1 MKVSKPSTL
10 ALLLLLGVSAGW
22 AFLQVLRSNDSEAPE
37 LSWQSAPFIL
47 LFALLMLMV
56 KRRINVLPV
65 TFVGRLVLLAKSGSH
80 GGALLVGL
88 YLGFAI
94 SQLPNLS
101 GAFAQRQLLNSVLDA
116 VSAGALAYSGIILER
131 QLKARNSQGE

>member
-22 AFLQVLRSNDSEAPE
+22 AFLQVLRSNDSAAPE

-80 GGALLVGL
+80 GGGLLSGL
-88 YLGFAI
+88 YLGFALF
-94 SQLPNLS
+94 QLPNLS
-101 GAFAQRQLLNSVLDA
+101 SSFAQHQLWVSLVDA
-116 VSAGALAYSGIILER
+116 VSALTLAIVGIALER
-131 QLKARNSQGE
+131 QLKSQNPQN

>member
-22 AFLQVLRSNDSEAPE
+22 AFLQVLRSNDSAAPE

-80 GGALLVGL
+80 GGGLLSGL
-88 YLGFAI
+88 YLGFALF
-94 SQLPNLS
+94 QLPNLS
-101 GAFAQRQLLNSVLDA
+101 GAFAQHQLWVSLVDA
-116 VSAGALAYSGIILER
+116 VSALILAIVGIALER
-131 QLKARNSQGE
+131 QLKSQNPQDE

>member
-22 AFLQVLRSNDSEAPE
+22 AFLQVLRSNDSAAPE

-80 GGALLVGL
+80 GGGLLSGL
-88 YLGFAI
+88 YLGFALF
-94 SQLPNLS
+94 QLPNLS
-101 GAFAQRQLLNSVLDA
+101 GAFAQHQLWVSLVDA
-116 VSAGALAYSGIILER
+116 VSALTLAIVGIALER
-131 QLKARNSQGE
+131 QLKSQNPQDE

>member
-22 AFLQVLRSNDSEAPE
+22 AFLQVLRSNDSAAPE
-37 LSWQSAPFIL
+37 LSWQSAPLIL
-47 LFALLMLMV
+47 LFAFLMLMV

-80 GGALLVGL
+80 GGALLSGL
-88 YLGFAI
+88 YLGFALF
-94 SQLPNLS
+94 QLPNLS
-101 GAFAQRQLLNSVLDA
+101 GAFAQHQLWVSLVDA
-116 VSAGALAYSGIILER
+116 VSALILAIVGIALER
-131 QLKARNSQGE
+131 QLKSQNPQNE

>member
-1 MKVSKPSTL
+1 MKVSKWSTL
-10 ALLLLLGVSAGW
+10 GLLSLLGVSAGW
-22 AFLQVLRSNDSEAPE
+22 AFLQVLRSNNAVQPE

-47 LFALLMLMV
+47 FFAFLILIV
-56 KRRINVLPV
+56 KKRAKILPL
-65 TFVGRLVLLAKSGSH
+65 TFVGRLVLLAKTGSH

>member
-22 AFLQVLRSNDSEAPE
+22 AFLQVLRSNDSAAPE

-47 LFALLMLMV
+47 LFAFLMLMV

-80 GGALLVGL
+80 GGGLLSGL
-88 YLGFAI
+88 YLGFALF
-94 SQLPNLS
+94 QLPNLS
-101 GAFAQRQLLNSVLDA
+101 GAFAQHQLWVSLVDA
-116 VSAGALAYSGIILER
+116 VSALILAIVGIALER
-131 QLKARNSQGE
+131 QLKSQNPQGE

>member
-22 AFLQVLRSNDSEAPE
+22 AFLQVLRSNDSAAPE

-47 LFALLMLMV
+47 LFALLMLMI

-65 TFVGRLVLLAKSGSH
+65 TFVGRLVLLAKTGSH
-80 GGALLVGL
+80 GGALLSGL
-88 YLGFAI
+88 YLGFALF
-94 SQLPNLS
+94 QMPNLS
-101 GAFAQRQLLNSVLDA
+101 GAFAQHQLWVSLVDA
-116 VSAGALAYSGIILER
+116 MSALIMVIVGIAVER
-131 QLKARNSQGE
+131 QLKSQNPQDE

>member
-22 AFLQVLRSNDSEAPE
+22 AFLQVLRSNDSAAPE

-80 GGALLVGL
+80 GGALLSGL
-88 YLGFAI
+88 YLGFALF
-94 SQLPNLS
+94 QLPNLS
-101 GAFAQRQLLNSVLDA
+101 SSFAQHQLWVSLVDA
-116 VSAGALAYSGIILER
+116 VSALIMAIVGIALER
-131 QLKARNSQGE
+131 KLKSQNSQGE

>member
-22 AFLQVLRSNDSEAPE
+22 AFLQVLRSNDSAAPE

-80 GGALLVGL
+80 GGGLLSGL
-88 YLGFAI
+88 YLGFALF
-94 SQLPNLS
+94 QLPNLS
-101 GAFAQRQLLNSVLDA
+101 SSFAQHQLWVSLVDA
-116 VSAGALAYSGIILER
+116 VSALTLAIVGIALER
-131 QLKARNSQGE
+131 QLKSQNPQNE

>member
-22 AFLQVLRSNDSEAPE
+22 AFLQVLRSNDSAAPE

-80 GGALLVGL
+80 GGGLLSGL
-88 YLGFAI
+88 YLGFALF
-94 SQLPNLS
+94 QLPNLS
-101 GAFAQRQLLNSVLDA
+101 STFARHQLWVSIVDA
-116 VSAGALAYSGIILER
+116 MSALIMAIVGVALER
-131 QLKARNSQGE
+131 QLKSHNPQGE

>member
-22 AFLQVLRSNDSEAPE
+22 AFLQVLRSNDSAAPE

-47 LFALLMLMV
+47 LFAILMLMV

-80 GGALLVGL
+80 GVALLSGL
-88 YLGFAI
+88 YLGFALF
-94 SQLPNLS
+94 QLPNLS
-101 GAFAQRQLLNSVLDA
+101 GAFAQHQLWVSLVDA
-116 VSAGALAYSGIILER
+116 VSALILAIVGIALER
-131 QLKARNSQGE
+131 QLKSQNPQNV

>member
-22 AFLQVLRSNDSEAPE
+22 AFLQVLRSNDSAAPE

-80 GGALLVGL
+80 GGGLLSGL
-88 YLGFAI
+88 YLGFALF
-94 SQLPNLS
+94 QLPNLS
-101 GAFAQRQLLNSVLDA
+101 SSFAQHQLWVSLVDA
-116 VSAGALAYSGIILER
+116 VSALTLAIVGIALER
-131 QLKARNSQGE
+131 QLKSQNPQDE

>member
-22 AFLQVLRSNDSEAPE
+22 AFLQVLRSNDSAAPE

-80 GGALLVGL
+80 GGGLLSGL
-88 YLGFAI
+88 YLGFALF
-94 SQLPNLS
+94 QLPNLS
-101 GAFAQRQLLNSVLDA
+101 GAFAQHQLWVSLVDA
-116 VSAGALAYSGIILER
+116 VSALILAIVGIALER
-131 QLKARNSQGE
+131 QLKSQNPQNE

>member
-22 AFLQVLRSNDSEAPE
+22 AFLQVLRSNDSAAPE

-80 GGALLVGL
+80 GGGLLSGL
-88 YLGFAI
+88 YLGFALF
-94 SQLPNLS
+94 QLPNLS
-101 GAFAQRQLLNSVLDA
+101 GAFAQHQLLVSLVDA
-116 VSAGALAYSGIILER
+116 VSALILAIVGIALER
-131 QLKARNSQGE
+131 QLKSQNPQNE

>member
-22 AFLQVLRSNDSEAPE
+22 AFLQVLRSNDSAAPE

-80 GGALLVGL
+80 GGGLLSGL
-88 YLGFAI
+88 YLGFALF
-94 SQLPNLS
+94 QLPNLS
-101 GAFAQRQLLNSVLDA
+101 SSFAQHQLWVSLVDA
-116 VSAGALAYSGIILER
+116 VSALILAIVGIALER
-131 QLKARNSQGE
+131 QLKSQNPQGE

>member
-22 AFLQVLRSNDSEAPE
+22 AFLQVLRSNDSAAPE

-47 LFALLMLMV
+47 LFALLMLMI

-65 TFVGRLVLLAKSGSH
+65 TFVGRLVLLAKTGSH
-80 GGALLVGL
+80 GGALLSGI
-88 YLGFAI
+88 YLGFALF
-94 SQLPNLS
+94 QLPNLS
-101 GAFAQRQLLNSVLDA
+101 GAFAQHQLWVSLVDA
-116 VSAGALAYSGIILER
+116 MSALIMVIVGIAVER
-131 QLKARNSQGE
+131 QLKSQNPQDE